1 MNHCKIENYT
11 CPNVPDGETCVC
23 IGCGNLYFR
32 KTDEGCYCDEPC
44 QAFWDMMDRN
54 QKQKTND
61 FLAPPYDDEWL
72 QDFKLIGNI
81 HDQKEDV

>member
-11 CPNVPDGETCVC
+11 CPSVPDGEICVC

-44 QAFWDMMDRN
+44 QAYWDMRQRN
-54 QKQKTND
+54 QKQKTENWE
-61 FLAPPYDDEWL
+61 ATNGTQVE
-72 QDFKLIGNI
+72 
-81 HDQKEDV
+81 

>member
-11 CPNVPDGETCVC
+11 CPNVPDGEICVC

-44 QAFWDMMDRN
+44 QAFWDMMQRS
-54 QKQKTND
+54 QKQKTERWEAENGH
-61 FLAPPYDDEWL
+61 
-72 QDFKLIGNI
+72 Q
-81 HDQKEDV
+81 